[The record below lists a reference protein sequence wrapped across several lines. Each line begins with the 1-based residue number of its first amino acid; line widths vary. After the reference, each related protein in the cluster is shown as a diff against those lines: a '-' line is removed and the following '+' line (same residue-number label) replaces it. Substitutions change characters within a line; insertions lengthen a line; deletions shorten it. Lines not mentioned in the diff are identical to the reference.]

1 MAEVSLANLLVCLS
15 LQCCF
20 LTNRKYVWNEN
31 KTRLLPNLA
40 CLAASACASLWNVV
54 SWSTEKMFETKRRL
68 DCSPIL
74 RALLPLP
81 VSLFEMLLPDQ
92 QKKCT
97 RSYKKKTRRFPQ
109 SCMPYCLEACAS
121 LWNAA
126 SWSRQ
131 AAWPETIFIAA
142 KQLVHI
148 TIPKMFESKLF
159 LLAKYNLHSGTF
171 FTGCVSV
178 QAKWFC
184 PLI

>member
-1 MAEVSLANLLVCLS
+1 MHCISAILS
-15 LQCCF
+15 LFQQMY
-20 LTNRKYVWNEN
+20 TNWLLLNEN
-31 KTRLLPNLA
+31 FQIVRRWLKCLLR
-40 CLAASACASLWNVV
+40 ASWSAPLWNVV

-81 VSLFEMLLPDQ
+81 VPLFEMLLPDQ
-92 QKKCT
+92 QKRCT
-97 RSYKKKTRRFPQ
+97 RSYKKKTWLFPQ